1 MQGNEIATR
10 VPVATNNADETDG
23 TEPTQRKNVKLCFRR
38 DRCWRLNTTEEGSMR
53 FLIAVLNR
61 DLICKH
67 RTSSEVDLIDSTMDI
82 VWLGNGNSENIYKFR
97 EVYLDQNSSPYFIIN
112 KVDVTSDQ
120 DEQRRFYVIDQSDVD
135 KLERELKGE
144 PGSDIESDS
153 NSNKDE
159 DEDE

>member
-1 MQGNEIATR
+1 
-10 VPVATNNADETDG
+10 
-23 TEPTQRKNVKLCFRR
+23 
-38 DRCWRLNTTEEGSMR
+38 MR

-159 DEDE
+159 DEDEWEVVQTRSGRSTTRPRLHRWYFSQLYVLMRVAVLFINVWKHIHLNTGFPI